1 LKVRPGSDSFS
12 VDYGKRERTMS
23 RGIPSICLHKA
34 TGQAVVRLDGKDYYL
49 GKYGTPQVQQRY
61 DRLIAE
67 WLAGKRSRPVPGESG
82 NGFTVDEVLVRYW
95 RWAESYYRDDDGRPA
110 RELENIRDAL
120 KPLRRLYGQT
130 IAKDFGPLAIRTLQ
144 QHLASDGLARTTV
157 NMRVTRIRR
166 VFKWAV
172 SVELL
177 PASVHQ
183 ALATVPGLR
192 RGREQAKEA
201 EPIGPAPVEHIEA
214 AILHMPRPVA
224 TMAQLQLLTAS
235 RAGEIMA
242 MRAIDLNMSG
252 PIWTYTPKRH
262 KNRHRGHERVIFLGP
277 KAQEIIKSFLTTD
290 LNAYLFSPRRYME
303 QMHAQRAA
311 LRKSKRTPSEQRRTR
326 KRKPKIKLGERYNRR
341 SYRIAVDRACKKA
354 NVPSW
359 SPLQLRHTAATMI
372 RSKYGIEAAK
382 VVLAHQCIETSQIYA
397 ERDLGKAAQIIAEI
411 G

>member
-1 LKVRPGSDSFS
+1 MPRQLS
-12 VDYGKRERTMS
+12 VPAYR
-23 RGIPSICLHKA
+23 LHKQS
-34 TGQAVVRLDGKDYYL
+34 GQAIVTLRDGLGGRCDVTL
-49 GKYGTPQVQQRY
+49 GKHGTAASRAEYARVV
-61 DRLIAE
+61 AE
-67 WLAGKRSRPVPGESG
+67 WES
-82 NGFTVDEVLVRYW
+82 NGRRLPQRFGAVDESLSVAEIMVRYW
-95 RWAESYYRDDDGRPA
+95 RWAESYYRDDDGQPA
-110 RELENIRDAL
+110 RELENIREAL

-130 IAKDFGPLAIRTLQ
+130 TANEFGPLALRSLQ
-144 QHLASDGLARTTV
+144 QQLAKDGLARTTI
-157 NMRVTRIRR
+157 NMRITRIRR

-177 PASVHQ
+177 PAAVHQ
-183 ALATVPGLR
+183 SLATLPGLR
-192 RGREQAKEA
+192 RGREQVKEA
-201 EPIGPAPVEHIEA
+201 EPIGPAPIEHIETAIPHMTGPTA
-214 AILHMPRPVA
+214 A
-224 TMAQLQLLTAS
+224 MAQLQLLTAC
-235 RAGEIMA
+235 RAGEVMA
-242 MRAIDLNMSG
+242 MRAIDLIMSG

-277 KAQEIIKSFLTTD
+277 KAQELIKPFLTTD

-326 KRKPKIKLGERYNRR
+326 KRKPKIKPGERYNRR

-382 VVLAHQCIETSQIYA
+382 VVLGHQRIETSQIYA